1 MDKIINT
8 FTSTGAKIMHHPAV
22 IRKLQM
28 LYATPVSLQVAPT
41 SKCNLNCVFCSNVN
55 RGRDEDLDVDMLK
68 DIILKL
74 FYYGLKTV
82 EWTGG
87 GEPTLWHS
95 IEEMIAWTASLTSC
109 HKIKQGLIT
118 NGLELAKISKKN
130 LDTFKWIRISMN
142 CLDYVDAIEVPRI
155 QGTLGFSYVM
165 NEKSD
170 SKVMLRLF
178 DFVER
183 HKPAYVRIVPNCQAT
198 DVEQEHNNRE
208 LSELV
213 KLWGPPYFYQAK
225 IFQKP
230 DKCYW
235 GYLKPFINFDGS
247 VFRCSS
253 VVLNPD
259 SGCRFHE
266 KYKWCNIEDLVSKYK
281 EKIIPYNPTDCYHC
295 VFKNQN
301 DLIDSIINPNGHE
314 DFI

>member
-8 FTSTGAKIMHHPAV
+8 FTSTGAKIMHHSAV

-95 IEEMIAWTASLTSC
+95 IEEMIAWTAS

-142 CLDYVDAIEVPRI
+142 CLDYVDAIEVPKI

-235 GYLKPFINFDGS
+235 CYLKPFLLHDGW
-247 VFRCSS
+247 VYPCSS
-253 VVLNPD
+253 VVLNYD
-259 SGCRFHE
+259 AERKFHE
-266 KYKWCNIEDLVSKYK
+266 KYRWEKMEDLPLIYNQ
-281 EKIIPYNPTDCYHC
+281 KIRPFPTDHCNHC
-295 VFKNQN
+295 VFFEHNELIKN
-301 DLIDSIINPNGHE
+301 IIQPSGME